1 MLPLFAF
8 FRLFKFVPYLVRR
21 MSLVRD
27 SRAKAL
33 IELWEFTLFKLSLN
47 DLLIILLLNDSAASV
62 LKGGGG
68 RE

>member
-47 DLLIILLLNDSAASV
+47 DLLIILLLNYSAASF